1 MYNSILVP
9 IDPAESDFA
18 DAALAK
24 AVEFVKQ
31 YDAELRL
38 VSVISPIQGFVTEAL
53 DSDYDSRIAAD
64 AREQL
69 ALIAAKLDLPEE
81 RVSVS
86 VRSGAV
92 YHEVLE
98 EAQAFNAD
106 LIVIASHS
114 PGFATYLLGSNAAKV
129 VRHAECSVLVIRD

>member
-1 MYNSILVP
+1 MRCCGWFPSYRRSG
-9 IDPAESDFA
+9 AS
-18 DAALAK
+18 
-24 AVEFVKQ
+24 
-31 YDAELRL
+31 
-38 VSVISPIQGFVTEAL
+38 SPKRSYA
-53 DSDYDSRIAAD
+53 DYDSRIVVD

-69 ALIAAKLDLPEE
+69 AKIAARLELPAQS
-81 RVSVS
+81 VSIS

-114 PGFATYLLGSNAAKV
+114 PGFATYLLGSNAAKI
-129 VRHAECSVLVIRD
+129 VRHAECSVLVVRD